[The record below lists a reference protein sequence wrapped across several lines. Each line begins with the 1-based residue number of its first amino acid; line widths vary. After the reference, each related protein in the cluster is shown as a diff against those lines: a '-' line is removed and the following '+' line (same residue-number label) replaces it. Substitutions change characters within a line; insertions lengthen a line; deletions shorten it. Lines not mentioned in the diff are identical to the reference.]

1 MTTTFTWSINGL
13 MVKNED
19 GLDEVAVMSNF
30 TINGV
35 DENGKTGSV
44 SYSVNL
50 LPPDAQQFTPYADIT
65 EEQAIQWTQGA
76 LDATGPNEEGLTR
89 TQAMEAEVQQQIDAQ
104 YIPEP
109 QPAPLPWATPAE
121 ATE

>member
-1 MTTTFTWSINGL
+1 MATTFTWSINGL

-35 DENGKTGSV
+35 DDSGKTGSV

-50 LPPDAQQFTPYADIT
+50 LPPDAANFIPYAQIT
-65 EEQAIQWTQGA
+65 EAEAIQWTQAA
-76 LDATGPNEEGLTR
+76 LDATGPNSEGLLR
-89 TQAMEAEVQQQIDAQ
+89 TQAMEAEVQAQIDAQ

-109 QPAPLPWATPAE
+109 QPAPLPWAPQPAAE
-121 ATE
+121 